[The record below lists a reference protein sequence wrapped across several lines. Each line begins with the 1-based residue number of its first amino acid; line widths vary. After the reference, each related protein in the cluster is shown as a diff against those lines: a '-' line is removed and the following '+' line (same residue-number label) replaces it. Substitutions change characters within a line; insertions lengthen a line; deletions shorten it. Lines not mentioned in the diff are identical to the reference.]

1 MLSSINT
8 NNLDKSQSLIQTSIQ
23 RLSSAKRINSA
34 ADNPAGVA
42 IADAISSRLGGQNQ
56 AIGNIGKGLSLTD
69 TAGSALTQVT
79 DNLQRIREL
88 TVQAGNGSLSAA
100 DRQSL
105 QDEINGLGKS
115 IDGIAG
121 NTQFND
127 QKLLDGSFSGQL
139 QIGPNPGDTLGLS
152 LSNVSST
159 ALGVS
164 GLDVSSAA
172 NASNAL
178 DSIDS
183 AIKHVGNQQGNLAST
198 AAGLNSNLANLSSSY
213 QNLAETRSRIQDTDY
228 AQTAADLN
236 KGKLQ
241 NQVASYALK
250 LYQDNQKAASALLTG
265 I

>member
-8 NNLDKSQSLIQTSIQ
+8 TNLDKSQSLIQTSIQ

-34 ADNPAGVA
+34 ADNPAGLA

-88 TVQAGNGSLSAA
+88 TVQAGNGSLSVA

-127 QKLLDGSFSGQL
+127 QKLLDGSFDGQL

-183 AIKHVGNQQGNLAST
+183 AIKNVGNQQSNLAST

>member
-1 MLSSINT
+1 MLSSINNT
-8 NNLDKSQSLIQTSIQ
+8 NLDKSQGLIQSSIQ

-34 ADNPAGVA
+34 ADNPAGLA
-42 IADAISSRLGGQNQ
+42 IADALTSRLGGQNQ
-56 AIGNIGKGLSLTD
+56 AIANIGNGLSLTE
-69 TAGSALTQVT
+69 TAGGALNRVT

-88 TVQAGNGSLSAA
+88 TVQAGNSSLSTS
-100 DRQSL
+100 DRQSI

-139 QIGPNPGDTLGLS
+139 QIGPNAGDTLSLS
-152 LSNVSST
+152 LGNVSST

-172 NASNAL
+172 NATNVL
-178 DSIDS
+178 DTIDS
-183 AIKHVGNQQGNLAST
+183 AIKNVEDVQSNLAST

-228 AQTAADLN
+228 AQTAAELN
-236 KGKLQ
+236 QGKVQ
-241 NQVASYALK
+241 NQVANYALK
-250 LYQDNQKAASALLTG
+250 LYQDNQKASTLGLFN
-265 I
+265 